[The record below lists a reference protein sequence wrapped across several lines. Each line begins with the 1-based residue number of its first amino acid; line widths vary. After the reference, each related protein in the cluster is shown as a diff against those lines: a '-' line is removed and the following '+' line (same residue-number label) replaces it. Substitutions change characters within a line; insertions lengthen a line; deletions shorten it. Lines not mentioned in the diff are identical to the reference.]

1 MASGKYLHE
10 TDRKLRPLRSFSC
23 DVYSGYSNIA
33 LRRAMKPSP
42 GVQTSYVHSSIRVS
56 QQWTIFSVT
65 VAMRTNIQPKWF
77 MYQSQITVREM

>member
-1 MASGKYLHE
+1 MASGKYHHE

-42 GVQTSYVHSSIRVS
+42 VLHSKNKWGSEGPLKVLQFVPNTGPYLVLRGTPTEGAS
-56 QQWTIFSVT
+56 KDPL
-65 VAMRTNIQPKWF
+65 AM
-77 MYQSQITVREM
+77 VL